1 MALSVLE
8 SVSSGVFSVS
18 ELSEERMREIARMS
32 RQDLLSVQYADNIP
46 WFVSVTDLGESVL
59 KLGGLVPV
67 GEGWQHVC

>member
-32 RQDLLSVQYADNIP
+32 RQDLLSVQYADNTP

-59 KLGGLVPV
+59 KLGGVVPV